1 MADVPYD
8 LKIIKRN
15 SPLDRERMKQHVDAT
30 LAACEAVLSM
40 WAFYAKKGFEHT
52 LNVSKLL
59 IPENLPSPVVL
70 DATASQNFL
79 WELMGNKVQVHQIK
93 DHPRSYQ
100 QVTLHVA
107 YGAGLGKGKMIEK
120 AQDRFPRL
128 LARLQ
133 STLASDRSVLL
144 CTHKAVEHVPLEYQ
158 PDFARF
164 AVAHWGAIDGRN
176 DWQDFDAVVLF
187 GLSYRDAIWASN
199 AFIALQGLPDDEWM
213 SNPAWGAYPNV
224 KQEMQVKQLS
234 VSMIQAINRIRC
246 RRVIDSQGNCAPAD
260 VFVVLPRNEDGQAIL
275 RNIQSDMPNIKVV
288 DWDIEIDAPAVSK
301 VRKGSSHEAILAF
314 MNNADA
320 GELPLSELKRQFDL
334 KQDALKALQ
343 KSLKDQAHAL
353 TKSLADVGVTY
364 HSSGKGR
371 ASKSFLLKR

>member
-1 MADVPYD
+1 
-8 LKIIKRN
+8 
-15 SPLDRERMKQHVDAT
+15 
-30 LAACEAVLSM
+30 
-40 WAFYAKKGFEHT
+40 
-52 LNVSKLL
+52 
-59 IPENLPSPVVL
+59 
-70 DATASQNFL
+70 
-79 WELMGNKVQVHQIK
+79 
-93 DHPRSYQ
+93 
-100 QVTLHVA
+100 
-107 YGAGLGKGKMIEK
+107 
-120 AQDRFPRL
+120 
-128 LARLQ
+128 
-133 STLASDRSVLL
+133 
-144 CTHKAVEHVPLEYQ
+144 
-158 PDFARF
+158 
-164 AVAHWGAIDGRN
+164 
-176 DWQDFDAVVLF
+176 
-187 GLSYRDAIWASN
+187 
-199 AFIALQGLPDDEWM
+199 
-213 SNPAWGAYPNV
+213 
-224 KQEMQVKQLS
+224 MQVKQLS

-260 VFVVLPRNEDGQAIL
+260 VFIILPRNEDGQAIL

-288 DWDIEIDAPAVSK
+288 DWEIEIDAPAASK